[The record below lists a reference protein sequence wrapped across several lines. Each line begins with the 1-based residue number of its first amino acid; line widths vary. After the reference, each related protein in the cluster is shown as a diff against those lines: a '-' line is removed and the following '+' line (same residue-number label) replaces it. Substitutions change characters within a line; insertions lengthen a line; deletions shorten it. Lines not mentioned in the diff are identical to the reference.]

1 MSLRNKLILASR
13 AHYDAHIRKHTM
25 NVEVILSNPLALP
38 EHADLM
44 DAIEKELLIVDEYQ
58 GKLDVLNKYFK
69 VDAPFPTSDSGSENG
84 NNGNNGNNDDNSDNS
99 DNSTK
104 STTSTTAQ
112 ADATVTAG
120 AGSHIVIERPFTV

>member
-1 MSLRNKLILASR
+1 MSLRTKLILASR

-58 GKLDVLNKYFK
+58 GKLDALNKYFK
-69 VDAPFPTSDSGSENG
+69 IDAVMTTSDSGSDKDENT
-84 NNGNNGNNDDNSDNS
+84 

-104 STTSTTAQ
+104 STTSTASQ

>member
-69 VDAPFPTSDSGSENG
+69 IDAVPLTSDSSSEND
-84 NNGNNGNNDDNSDNS
+84 NNGNNDDNSDNS
-99 DNSTK
+99 TTS
-104 STTSTTAQ
+104 STTNTAE
-112 ADATVTAG
+112 ANARVTAG

>member
-58 GKLDVLNKYFK
+58 GKLDALNKYFK
-69 VDAPFPTSDSGSENG
+69 VDVPFTTSDSGSENG
-84 NNGNNGNNDDNSDNS
+84 NNGNNDDNSDNS
-99 DNSTK
+99 TT